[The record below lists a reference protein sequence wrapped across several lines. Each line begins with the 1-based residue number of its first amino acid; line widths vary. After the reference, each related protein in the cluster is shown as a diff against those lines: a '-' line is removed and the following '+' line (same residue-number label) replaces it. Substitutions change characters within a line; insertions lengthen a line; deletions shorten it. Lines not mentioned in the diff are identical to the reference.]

1 MMMVL
6 FSSASVLQVTL
17 KTKQSNWKCLSLH
30 CWRLQHAPCSKGPN
44 WAWRNTQAHWK
55 VYIQQSSNS
64 PGPVLYYCVR
74 LNNGVA
80 LLSYIHTAQVD
91 LWWKLDFITCWDAES
106 FGNVLESFFFFL
118 CHTGFDSEQCP
129 ENTIKH
135 CTPDARGH
143 AALSHLSPQPP
154 FKQFPCQEL
163 DEKTD
168 PRSHICITD
177 MQPQPARTHLQDRYD
192 VELLLFLNVPV
203 PFGCTWMCFQSSQ
216 RSISYMQDFPLV
228 C

>member
-1 MMMVL
+1 MSKPAL
-6 FSSASVLQVTL
+6 LETATCPLLQRAQLSLKKYAGTLEGLHSAELKLPWASSLLLRQAKQWCSSAVLHPHSTGRSVM
-17 KTKQSNWKCLSLH
+17 KTGLH
-30 CWRLQHAPCSKGPN
+30 NMLGCRELWQCA
-44 WAWRNTQAHWK
+44 
-55 VYIQQSSNS
+55 
-64 PGPVLYYCVR
+64 
-74 LNNGVA
+74 GV
-80 LLSYIHTAQVD
+80 
-91 LWWKLDFITCWDAES
+91 
-106 FGNVLESFFFFL
+106 FFFL